1 MIEKEKVYADPIVT
15 EIVKLEKFCEAEDY
29 HQNYLQK
36 NPGGY
41 TCHAVYFDSYLDS

>member
-1 MIEKEKVYADPIVT
+1 VDASGKWKNKVVT
-15 EIVKLEKFCEAEDY
+15 EIADEASFYPAEDY

-41 TCHAVYFDSYLDS
+41 HCHFLRD